1 MKNNTP
7 FNFHKRKQ
15 RWKYILFI
23 TAVTI
28 TSLSI
33 YLTQKVEKS
42 LEDSINSLSQSIETL
57 KENESTLRKN
67 ETIIRDNI
75 NTLKKEEE
83 DNIGNFTK
91 AMRYLNTRTID
102 DDSDTAYTWAS
113 DLIQQNKTIPLIL
126 VDECHNILINRNI
139 NFPKNINQNE
149 ERKEEYLLKE
159 LDVMKR
165 EGDSIKIN
173 VLTDD
178 QTLYYKNSEILTQTK
193 LMESQTIIMRGQTE
207 KMQYFINQKE
217 IEIERLLNEMKW
229 YPYYQLAFLVLFGLL
244 AYLIFNAARR
254 SEQNLIWAGM
264 AKETAHQIGTPL
276 SSLMAWVQLIRQNGR
291 NDEMADEIEK
301 DLTRLETITA
311 RFSKIGSKPELKIE
325 VLSEI
330 IGESIIYMQKR
341 FSKNIIFQN
350 NIQSMSIEIMI
361 NKVLFIWVIEN
372 ICKNAADA
380 MKGKG
385 TISVNYKESDKE
397 IYIYITDTG
406 KGIERSL
413 VRSIFLPGIT
423 SKERG
428 WGLGLSLA
436 KRIIEDY
443 HKGKIF
449 VENSVKNKGTTF
461 CIILPK

>member
-1 MKNNTP
+1 
-7 FNFHKRKQ
+7 
-15 RWKYILFI
+15 
-23 TAVTI
+23 
-28 TSLSI
+28 
-33 YLTQKVEKS
+33 
-42 LEDSINSLSQSIETL
+42 
-57 KENESTLRKN
+57 
-67 ETIIRDNI
+67 
-75 NTLKKEEE
+75 
-83 DNIGNFTK
+83 
-91 AMRYLNTRTID
+91 
-102 DDSDTAYTWAS
+102 S

-159 LDVMKR
+159 LEVMKR

-193 LMESQTIIMRGQTE
+193 LMESQTIVMRGQTE

-276 SSLMAWVQLIRQNGR
+276 SSLMAWVQLIRQNGQ
-291 NDEMADEIEK
+291 NDEMAEEIEK

-311 RFSKIGSKPELKIE
+311 RFSKIGSKPELKKE

-330 IGESIIYMQKR
+330 I
-341 FSKNIIFQN
+341 
-350 NIQSMSIEIMI
+350 
-361 NKVLFIWVIEN
+361 
-372 ICKNAADA
+372 
-380 MKGKG
+380 
-385 TISVNYKESDKE
+385 
-397 IYIYITDTG
+397 
-406 KGIERSL
+406 
-413 VRSIFLPGIT
+413 
-423 SKERG
+423 
-428 WGLGLSLA
+428 
-436 KRIIEDY
+436 
-443 HKGKIF
+443 
-449 VENSVKNKGTTF
+449 
-461 CIILPK
+461 